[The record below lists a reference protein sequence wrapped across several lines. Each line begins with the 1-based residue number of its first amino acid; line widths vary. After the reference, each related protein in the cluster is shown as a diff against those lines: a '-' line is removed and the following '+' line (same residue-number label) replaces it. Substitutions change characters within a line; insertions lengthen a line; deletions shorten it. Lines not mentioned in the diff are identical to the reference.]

1 MAAKERSYA
10 ADRETSHLVSNFPLH
25 VAYLEQSQALFGD
38 DPFPYGVA
46 KNRHS
51 LEALMQ
57 YLHEQGFTDRVL
69 TVEELIVPELL
80 DT

>member
-1 MAAKERSYA
+1 VAAKERSYA
-10 ADRETSHLVSNFPLH
+10 ADHHTSHLVSNFPLH
-25 VAYLEQSQALFGD
+25 VAYMEQSQALFGN

-46 KNRHS
+46 QNRHT

-57 YLHEQGFTDRVL
+57 YLYEQGFTDRVL
-69 TVEELIVPELL
+69 TMDELIVPELL